1 MGMNLFPGKYTAFR
15 LAFAQ
20 STGSVW
26 KLDRHR
32 ELPEGRGWLIKM
44 QLVNDWWLITADPS
58 VMPHSTPGVTL
69 SPHDKLV
76 RVIRWGT
83 ARLRAWRCT
92 VDEAS
97 LSGPSRAP
105 RVRDYFPNAILPAPI
120 DRKHLWVVQ

>member
-1 MGMNLFPGKYTAFR
+1 MSMNLFPGKYTAFR
-15 LAFAQ
+15 LAFGQA
-20 STGSVW
+20 TGSVW

-44 QLVNDWWLITADPS
+44 QLVDDWWLITADPS
-58 VMPHSTPGVTL
+58 VMPHSTPGVT
-69 SPHDKLV
+69 PRNAV
-76 RVIRWGT
+76 YVIRWGT

-97 LSGPSRAP
+97 LSTPSRPP
-105 RVRDYFPNAILPAPI
+105 RIRDYFPNAILPPPI